1 MGKAED
7 AENEPPEKCGEFV
20 KEPHHR
26 GDSSVSGRKLS
37 VKIRKLRKIENQMA
51 GERLWTWKRFRLFF
65 YAIK

>member
-7 AENEPPEKCGEFV
+7 AGNAPKSFKTKGLIAV
-20 KEPHHR
+20 DSL
-26 GDSSVSGRKLS
+26 GSSVSGRKLS

>member
-1 MGKAED
+1 
-7 AENEPPEKCGEFV
+7 
-20 KEPHHR
+20 
-26 GDSSVSGRKLS
+26 VSGRKLS